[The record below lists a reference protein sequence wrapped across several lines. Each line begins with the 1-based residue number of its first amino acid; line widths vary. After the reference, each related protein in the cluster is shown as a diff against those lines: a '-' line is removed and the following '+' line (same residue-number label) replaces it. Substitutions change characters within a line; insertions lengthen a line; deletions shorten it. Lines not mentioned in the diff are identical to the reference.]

1 MRSIAWNGG
10 RLRRVMSYLD
20 AAARV
25 TQIRTMFEQVA
36 QPAGTQSSSGF
47 GQALQQA
54 SASQAAT
61 AAQSTGAVAPTG
73 ETAGLRALD
82 AARSQ
87 LGVTEQPP
95 GSNDGPD
102 IARYR
107 GAVAGAYAG
116 APWCAYFVSW
126 CAAQAGAPIGDGG
139 TGLGSVEAVA
149 AWAQRT
155 GRFTD
160 AARAGR
166 ADPLRRPPHRHRRV
180 GQRRRHA
187 EHHRGQHLRRRPPPH
202 PRRVRSHRL
211 RAAVARPGAPGAGA
225 AAAASQAPS
234 QAPWWTATAARC
246 SYDVPG
252 TEPGMRWR
260 WRTSRS

>member
-1 MRSIAWNGG
+1 MEERAITT
-10 RLRRVMSYLD
+10 VMSYLD

-54 SASQAAT
+54 SATQAASAT
-61 AAQSTGAVAPTG
+61 QSTGAVAPTG

-107 GAVAGAYAG
+107 GAVTGAYAG

-155 GRFTD
+155 GRFTTQP
-160 AARAGR
+160 APGELILFGGR
-166 ADPLRRPPHRHRRV
+166 HIGIVESVNADGTLNTIEGNTSDGVHRRT
-180 GQRRRHA
+180 H
-187 EHHRGQHLRRRPPPH
+187 
-202 PRRVRSHRL
+202 
-211 RAAVARPGAPGAGA
+211 
-225 AAAASQAPS
+225 AASE
-234 QAPWWTATAARC
+234 ATGFVRL
-246 SYDVPG
+246 
-252 TEPGMRWR
+252 
-260 WRTSRS
+260 

>member
-1 MRSIAWNGG
+1 
-10 RLRRVMSYLD
+10 MSYLD

-54 SASQAAT
+54 SARRRPPPRSRRRGRAHGRDRAA
-61 AAQSTGAVAPTG
+61 
-73 ETAGLRALD
+73 LRALD

-139 TGLGSVEAVA
+139 TGLGSVDGDHRLGA
-149 AWAQRT
+149 AH
-155 GRFTD
+155 
-160 AARAGR
+160 
-166 ADPLRRPPHRHRRV
+166 RPASPRS
-180 GQRRRHA
+180 
-187 EHHRGQHLRRRPPPH
+187 
-202 PRRVRSHRL
+202 PRR
-211 RAAVARPGAPGAGA
+211 
-225 AAAASQAPS
+225 AS
-234 QAPWWTATAARC
+234 
-246 SYDVPG
+246 
-252 TEPGMRWR
+252 
-260 WRTSRS
+260 

>member
-1 MRSIAWNGG
+1 MRSIAWSGG
-10 RLRRVMSYLD
+10 RLRGLMSYLD

-25 TQIRTMFEQVA
+25 TQIRSMFEQVA
-36 QPAGTQSSSGF
+36 QPPGTQPAGF
-47 GQALQQA
+47 DQALKQ
-54 SASQAAT
+54 AT
-61 AAQSTGAVAPTG
+61 ATQATTAVPPVG

-126 CAAQAGAPIGDGG
+126 CAAQAGSPIGDGG
-139 TGLGSVEAVA
+139 TGLGSVEAVT

-155 GRFTD
+155 G
-160 AARAGR
+160 
-166 ADPLRRPPHRHRRV
+166 
-180 GQRRRHA
+180 
-187 EHHRGQHLRRRPPPH
+187 
-202 PRRVRSHRL
+202 
-211 RAAVARPGAPGAGA
+211 
-225 AAAASQAPS
+225 
-234 QAPWWTATAARC
+234 
-246 SYDVPG
+246 
-252 TEPGMRWR
+252 
-260 WRTSRS
+260 